1 MIKQAPSLGRI
12 LTMVAFALSCFGIV
26 VFLWLSFGGAV
37 PLKPKGYQVEV
48 SFPEATQ
55 LAQEAEVRISGVK
68 VGRVKKTKANK
79 QTGLTDATIEIDSRF
94 APIPKDTHAILRQKT
109 LLGETYVELSPGSGR
124 GDASKLLADGGHL
137 SQGHVGQTVEL
148 DEILRTFDPQ
158 TRAAFSTW
166 MDQQGEAV
174 RGNAGAISD
183 ALGLLTPFADNTDK
197 VLAVLNHQSAETRL
211 LVRNTGEVFHALTE
225 RQGQL
230 RGLIVNSNRVWEVT
244 ARRNQELADTFRV
257 LPTFLRES
265 RTTTRRLTSFAKD
278 ANPLIDQ
285 LRPAARQ
292 LSPTLVDLN
301 DVSPDLRNL
310 FKDIDPLVRVSRTG
324 LPATTQVLNN
334 TRPLLR
340 RLDPFLRQF
349 TPIIDYLGL
358 YKHEIAS
365 FFALDSAVTQA
376 QDVADN
382 TTGRLHYLRT
392 QNPSNPEIMAG
403 YPSRIASNRSN
414 PYFAPQTYKPGQL
427 KVFGS
432 YLCGTTPVPNEPA
445 PLAPWLPAAVV
456 AQIHYYTYG
465 GNRNRNSAPP
475 CDAQAPLGQV
485 VGQTGTFPHLQP
497 LP

>member
-37 PLKPKGYQVEV
+37 PLKPKGYRVEV

-79 QTGLTDATIEIDSRF
+79 RTGLTDTTIEIDSRF
-94 APIPKDTHAILRQKT
+94 APIPKDSRAILRQKT

-137 SQGHVGQTVEL
+137 PQGQVGQTVEL
-148 DEILRTFDPQ
+148 DEILRAFDPQ

-174 RGNAGAISD
+174 RGNAGAINN
-183 ALGLLTPFADNTDK
+183 ALGQLTPFADNTDK

-211 LVRNTGEVFHALTE
+211 LIRNTGEVFHALSE

-230 RGLIVNSNRVWEVT
+230 RDLIVNSNRVWEVT
-244 ARRNQELADTFRV
+244 ARRNAELADTFRV

-265 RTTTRRLTSFAKD
+265 RTTTRRLTGFAKD

-301 DVSPDLRNL
+301 DVAPNLRSL

-324 LPATTQVLNN
+324 LPATTRVLNN

-382 TTGRLHYLRT
+382 VTGRLHYLRT

-403 YPSRIASNRSN
+403 YPSRIATNRSN
-414 PYFAPQTYKPGQL
+414 PYFAPQSYKPGQL
-427 KVFGS
+427 KVFAS

-456 AQIHYYTYG
+456 SQIHYYTYG

-475 CDAQAPLGQV
+475 CEAQAPLGRL
-485 VGQTGTFPHLQP
+485 VGQSGVFPHLQP

>member
-37 PLKPKGYQVEV
+37 PLKPKGYRVEV

-79 QTGLTDATIEIDSRF
+79 RTGLTDTTIEIDSRF
-94 APIPKDTHAILRQKT
+94 APIPKDSRAILRQKT

-137 SQGHVGQTVEL
+137 PQGQVGQTVEL
-148 DEILRTFDPQ
+148 DEILRAFDPQ

-174 RGNAGAISD
+174 RGNAGAINN
-183 ALGLLTPFADNTDK
+183 ALGQLTPFADNTDK

-211 LVRNTGEVFHALTE
+211 LIRNTGEVFHALSE

-230 RGLIVNSNRVWEVT
+230 RDLIVNSNRVWEVT
-244 ARRNQELADTFRV
+244 ARRNAELADTFRV

-265 RTTTRRLTSFAKD
+265 RTTTRRLTGFAKD

-301 DVSPDLRNL
+301 DVAPDLRNL

-324 LPATTQVLNN
+324 LPATTRVLNN

-382 TTGRLHYLRT
+382 VTGRLHYLRT

-403 YPSRIASNRSN
+403 YPSRIATNRSN
-414 PYFAPQTYKPGQL
+414 PYFAPQSYKPGQL
-427 KVFGS
+427 KVFAS

-456 AQIHYYTYG
+456 SQIHYYTYG

-475 CDAQAPLGQV
+475 CEAQAPLGRLL
-485 VGQTGTFPHLQP
+485 GQSGVFPHLQP